1 MGAIASRQTQEI
13 WRTQRAFETL
23 KRIYSIRGNYNNFHF
38 HLQFLLPALIVI
50 LFASSSLQSMYL
62 CLDFPVPNLCE
73 RCKAINTIPGG
84 GVFAGAGGLGANPS
98 NQACDLLTRFF
109 TIPVLHRFFFSVS
122 SLHLLNRSHDLKS
135 WHRFHDWKAWTS
147 SLEAIPPLPDLVKEV
162 LNQ

>member
-38 HLQFLLPALIVI
+38 HLQFLLPVLIVI

-98 NQACDLLTRFF
+98 NQACDLLTRFSN
-109 TIPVLHRFFFSVS
+109 PSVASFFYVARMYLQKSLFAAFDTSLKFNIAPQNEPSQKES
-122 SLHLLNRSHDLKS
+122 SLPTIIFQGLC
-135 WHRFHDWKAWTS
+135 
-147 SLEAIPPLPDLVKEV
+147 
-162 LNQ
+162 